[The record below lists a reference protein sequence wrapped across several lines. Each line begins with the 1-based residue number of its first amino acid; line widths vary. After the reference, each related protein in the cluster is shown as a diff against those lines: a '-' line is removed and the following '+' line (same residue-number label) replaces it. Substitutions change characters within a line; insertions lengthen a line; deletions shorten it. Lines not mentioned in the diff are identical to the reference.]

1 MRNTVERRR
10 TAIQLAP
17 NATSGILLGEI
28 MFVCQRDKLVEW
40 GGERFFART
49 TEDWA
54 DATGLSLRQITRS
67 LASLR
72 EAGLIETEQHIFA
85 GKTVNHVRPTLSAS
99 GQPGETHCGQ
109 PRETEGGQLPILDE
123 DEDVDGMKTA
133 EAGTGDEMEPRKTPS
148 GKRAMSAD
156 VAAILKLNDA
166 KVELKFSPEALDEAM
181 KIAIKQPTRARLGD
195 VFMISWVLAG
205 YALRPGLTV
214 KEMKQLSNLVD
225 ACEDTKVGVFLIA
238 EMVEKWDAL
247 AAYLKQSYKKSAPP
261 ERPNIGYALAAKV
274 SVVAWLRDQVAQGE
288 TQALAQDEEEEL
300 WDL

>member
-1 MRNTVERRR
+1 
-10 TAIQLAP
+10 
-17 NATSGILLGEI
+17 
-28 MFVCQRDKLVEW
+28 
-40 GGERFFART
+40 
-49 TEDWA
+49 
-54 DATGLSLRQITRS
+54 
-67 LASLR
+67 
-72 EAGLIETEQHIFA
+72 
-85 GKTVNHVRPTLSAS
+85 
-99 GQPGETHCGQ
+99 
-109 PRETEGGQLPILDE
+109 
-123 DEDVDGMKTA
+123 
-133 EAGTGDEMEPRKTPS
+133 
-148 GKRAMSAD
+148 MSAD